1 MHAKT
6 TIATNVVNANPP
18 IANMKKLL
26 YIALC
31 LPLLLASCSHDI
43 VSSDYCDLQEE
54 GWAMTDT
61 TQLSIRVPD
70 TMQAYDLTLILRHTD
85 TYNYQNLWLFVSSPD
100 SLCPIL
106 CDTVQA
112 CLADDRGRW
121 LGTRAGRYYSG
132 FVTMEKG
139 ITFPQ
144 AGTYTFRIV
153 HGMRDSVIQGIAD
166 IGMELRKH
174 DYGKE

>member
-1 MHAKT
+1 
-6 TIATNVVNANPP
+6 
-18 IANMKKLL
+18 MKKIL

-43 VSSDYCDLQEE
+43 VSSDYRDLQED

-61 TQLSIRVPD
+61 VQLSVLVPD
-70 TMQAYDLTLILRHTD
+70 STQAYDLTLILRHTD
-85 TYNYQNLWLFVSSPD
+85 TYNYQNLWLFVSSSD

-106 CDTVQA
+106 RDTVQA

-132 FVTMEKG
+132 FVTMEKE

-144 AGTYTFRIV
+144 AGSYTFLIV
-153 HGMRDSVIQGIAD
+153 HGMRDSIIQGIAD
-166 IGMELRKH
+166 IGLELRKH

>member
-1 MHAKT
+1 MSIASTESMAKGITATVLTAETIINVTIGMHAKT

-18 IANMKKLL
+18 IAKMKKLL

-85 TYNYQNLWLFVSSPD
+85 TYNYQNLWLFVSSSD

-106 CDTVQA
+106 RDTVQA

-139 ITFPQ
+139 ITLEW
-144 AGTYTFRIV
+144 
-153 HGMRDSVIQGIAD
+153 IA
-166 IGMELRKH
+166 LA
-174 DYGKE
+174 